1 MVHFV
6 IPSFV
11 LSQPAFEDFPSART
25 STTLPSMTRSGRSIL
40 FVVAQHGDSSIPI
53 VSSKSHPLY
62 SLSTLARKGD
72 SPTHLFQVFYA
83 LLVSQREIFS
93 WAQSMFH
100 FVTSCWPSST
110 LPRARSG
117 TASCKRLFFQ
127 ASEPFPGV
135 GSLPGLVPL
144 PGVGALAPT
153 SEPSDQWA
161 SAPEETLL
169 AFPAAWGGVYR
180 IYSLRQYRRASGDPN
195 GHDEER

>member
-1 MVHFV
+1 M
-6 IPSFV
+6 ISCFV
-11 LSQPAFEDFPSART
+11 LSQAAFEDFPSART

-53 VSSKSHPLY
+53 VSSRSHPLY
-62 SLSTLARKGD
+62 SLNTLARNGE
-72 SPTHLFQVFYA
+72 SPTHVFPSASVLFP
-83 LLVSQREIFS
+83 SQRRYLS
-93 WAQSMFH
+93 PLHPMLH
-100 FVTSCWPSST
+100 FVTSSRPSCT
-110 LPRARSG
+110 LTRARSG
-117 TASCKRLFFQ
+117 TASCKRLFSQ
-127 ASEPFPGV
+127 GSEPF
-135 GSLPGLVPL
+135 

-169 AFPAAWGGVYR
+169 AFPSAWGGVYR